1 MTTNDLIEKL
11 RQADPSGG
19 AVVKIFDSD
28 SAQFE
33 PVTGMVYGGDED
45 VIELHSDNIE

>member
-1 MTTNDLIEKL
+1 MTTSDLIEKL
-11 RQADPSGG
+11 RQADPGG
-19 AVVKIFDSD
+19 DAVVKIFNAD

-45 VIELHSDNIE
+45 VIELHSDDIS